1 MDKFVR
7 KLPPPENLERPGK
20 ARPQS
25 APPKAKGRA
34 RKQEEPD
41 DQRMDLSAV
50 PKGKARGAA
59 ATIQKLAGQV
69 ERLKS
74 LVEAGVSPSVSPS
87 PETAMRVEAEASV
100 SSETVSEWRQHA
112 EKVRDP
118 KRYSEA
124 QTLRMQDP
132 ELRRRSVEGGRLAGR
147 LALENP
153 ELRKACAAAG
163 EAGAQFGWAG
173 CEPGENVT
181 PVEAQFQNKVA
192 IFAEFFYFIAFR
204 EGGGGSGHTEQSEPT
219 RAERAVVAYLEPGT

>member
-74 LVEAGVSPSVSPS
+74 LVEAGVSPSVGPS

-100 SSETVSEWRQHA
+100 SSESVSEWRQHA
-112 EKVRDP
+112 QKVINLQR
-118 KRYSEA
+118 EA

-132 ELRRRSVEGGRLAGR
+132 ELRRRCVEAGREGGRLA
-147 LALENP
+147 LQNP

-163 EAGAQFGWAG
+163 EAGAQFGEAG
-173 CEPGENVT
+173 AEAGETKVT
-181 PVEAQFQNKVA
+181 VEAQFQNKVA
-192 IFAEFFYFIAFR
+192 ILAEFFYFFAFR